1 MMWKRGMSDVCAD
14 FRAGI
19 KRRVG
24 LSSEYCSFLEAGVPG
39 M

>member
-1 MMWKRGMSDVCAD
+1 MWERGMSDVCAD

-24 LSSEYCSFLEAGVPG
+24 LSSEYCSFLEAGVRG
-39 M
+39 V

>member
-1 MMWKRGMSDVCAD
+1 MMWERGMSDVCAD
-14 FRAGI
+14 FRTGI

-24 LSSEYCSFLEAGVPG
+24 LSSEYCSFLEAGVRR